1 MKLQLK
7 RIAKK
12 TTYTIGKLYI
22 DGAYFCDTLEDK
34 DRGLS
39 SSMSIVE
46 IKQKKISS
54 ETAIPTGTYQVVMNV
69 VSPKFKSS
77 SKYSFCG
84 GKLPRLLNVPGY
96 DGVLIHIGNTD
107 KDSAGC
113 ILVGQNKVVGQVINS
128 TDTFRKLYDVLSKAN
143 KKSEKI
149 SIEITN

>member
-12 TTYTIGKLYI
+12 ATYTIGKLYI

-34 DRGLS
+34 DRGLAS
-39 SSMSIVE
+39 NMSVAE
-46 IKQKKISS
+46 IKQKKIPS
-54 ETAIPTGTYQVVMNV
+54 ETAIPTGTYQVTMNV
-69 VSPKFKSS
+69 VSPKFKNS

-84 GKLPRLLNVPGY
+84 GKLPRLLDVPGY

-107 KDSAGC
+107 KNSAGC

-128 TDTFRKLYDVLSKAN
+128 TDTFRKLYDVLSQAN

>member
-12 TTYTIGKLYI
+12 ATYTIGKLYV

-34 DRGLS
+34 DRGLVNT
-39 SSMSIVE
+39 MSVQE
-46 IKQKKISS
+46 IKQKKVAS
-54 ETAIPTGTYQVVMNV
+54 ETAIPTGTYQITLSV
-69 VSPKFKSS
+69 VSPRFKNV
-77 SKYSFCG
+77 SKYNFCG
-84 GKLPRLLNVPGY
+84 GKLPRLLDVPGY

-113 ILVGQNKVVGQVINS
+113 VLVGQNKVVGQVINS
-128 TDTFRKLYDVLSKAN
+128 TNTFRKLYDVLDKAN